1 MFIPLANA
9 RRRSVAESSRAA
21 VESAPITVRLLTPEA
36 GQERPTCVIRSVRLP
51 WDVAR
56 DAVDRVRQAREAG
69 RELDTEHALLV
80 VWGLFAQQ
88 MGLLKGLEEVPI
100 NMGTGVYT
108 PQTKLIEFFMAVLAG
123 VDSLRELNEGE
134 RPLAEDVS
142 LAVAWLREGLA
153 HYSGVSRT
161 LKAADAQTVEATLKV
176 LDTVSQPFVQREVAE
191 ILRRQGRLDLDV
203 DLTGRPVS
211 NTSRTYPD
219 SQFGWMDDEVRLG
232 YQAALVSLSGQ
243 AVSRLWVVGQHLPGN
258 ARPGECLRELIRA
271 AEATLKVR
279 PRRRVELV
287 AQREAQV
294 TQAEI
299 VAYQTAIEHLAHASA
314 ELAQVAAWQAELV
327 QAETRQDE
335 LEREYETAQ
344 RPARPHSQLARAR
357 QRVTQLRKRIQHHR
371 KTAETYEQRAR
382 KLDPRLARLEAE
394 RQTLVARRAELEV
407 DNQSNPQPVPIRVRL
422 DAGFGS
428 GAEIAW
434 LIEMGYS
441 VYTKAYTDKVAQ
453 ALRRRLPAD
462 TPWSRVGA
470 NAEMTR
476 LPVQALKQCPYPVEL
491 SLARYTLPDQTLH
504 VALVRYD
511 PDRPHDPDPS
521 HTVKVWFDTY
531 NARQIIEAGIREGK
545 GVLTLR
551 KPLVRS
557 PAGLALQLHFAL
569 FGANLIRWAAQ
580 WMRDLVHQTNQA
592 FLTALSEVKTLVVVG
607 AHSAARWVR
616 TTLGACLVWPDQSPY
631 AGTILWLSGLLAC
644 QLVLPLWNVEAALCP
659 SKNQPLLHNG

>member
-1 MFIPLANA
+1 MFIPPSTS
-9 RRRSVAESSRAA
+9 RRRSVTEYSRI
-21 VESAPITVRLLTPEA
+21 VLEPAPISVRWLIPEP
-36 GQERPTCVIRSVRLP
+36 GEDRKTCVIRSVRLP

-56 DAVDRVRQAREAG
+56 DAVERVRQARESG

-80 VWGLFAQQ
+80 AWGLFAQQ
-88 MGLLKGLEEVPI
+88 MGLLKGLEDVPV

-108 PQTKLIEFFMAVLAG
+108 PQTKIIEFLIAVLAG
-123 VDSLRELNEGE
+123 VDRLRELNEGE

-203 DLTGRPVS
+203 DLAGRPVS
-211 NTSRTYPD
+211 NTSRTY
-219 SQFGWMDDEVRLG
+219 SGSRFGWMDDEVRLG
-232 YQAALVSLSGQ
+232 YQAALLSLSGQ

-258 ARPGECLRELIRA
+258 ARPGECLRGLIRA
-271 AEATLKVR
+271 AEDKLKVR
-279 PRRRVELV
+279 TRRRVALV
-287 AQREAQV
+287 AWREAEV

-299 VAYQTAIEHLAHASA
+299 AAYQAATGHLAHALTELAQGAARRA
-314 ELAQVAAWQAELV
+314 ELAQAES
-327 QAETRQDE
+327 RRDE
-335 LEREYETAQ
+335 LEQADGDAQ
-344 RPARPHSQLARAR
+344 RPERPHSQLARAR
-357 QRVTQLRKRIQHHR
+357 QHVVQLEKRIQR
-371 KTAETYEQRAR
+371 GLKVVETHEQRAR
-382 KLDPRLARLEAE
+382 KLDATLARLEAE
-394 RQTLVARRAELEV
+394 RQTLVARRAELEA
-407 DNQSNPQPVPIRVRL
+407 DNQNNSNPVSIRVRM

-434 LIEMGYS
+434 LIEMGYT
-441 VYTKAYTDKVAQ
+441 VYTKAYSDKVAQ
-453 ALRRRLPAD
+453 AMRRRLPAD
-462 TPWSRVGA
+462 AVWSRVGA
-470 NAEMTR
+470 NAEMIFLTG
-476 LPVQALKQCPYPVEL
+476 QALKQCPYPVEL
-491 SLARYTLPDQTLH
+491 GLARYTQPDQTLY
-504 VALVRYD
+504 VVLVRYD
-511 PDRPHDPDPS
+511 PGRLQDTDLS
-521 HTVKVWFDTY
+521 HGLKAWFDSY

-557 PAGLALQLHFAL
+557 PAGLELQLHFAL

-580 WMRDLVHQTNQA
+580 WMRDLVCQTNQA
-592 FLTALSEVKTLVVVG
+592 FLTALLEVKAMVTVG

-616 TTLGACLVWPDQSPY
+616 TTAGACLVWPDQSPY

-644 QLVLPLWNVEAALCP
+644 QLTLPLWNVQ
-659 SKNQPLLHNG
+659 KT

>member
-1 MFIPLANA
+1 MFIPLSTS
-9 RRRSVAESSRAA
+9 RRRSVAEYSRIML
-21 VESAPITVRLLTPEA
+21 EPAPISVRWLIPEP
-36 GQERPTCVIRSVRLP
+36 GEDRKTCVIRSVRLP

-56 DAVDRVRQAREAG
+56 DAVERVRQARESG

-80 VWGLFAQQ
+80 AWGLFAQQ
-88 MGLLKGLEEVPI
+88 MGLLKGLEDVPV

-108 PQTKLIEFFMAVLAG
+108 PQTKLIEFLIAVLAG
-123 VDSLRELNEGE
+123 VDRLRELNEGE

-203 DLTGRPVS
+203 DLAGRPVS
-211 NTSRTYPD
+211 NTSRTYLD
-219 SQFGWMDDEVRLG
+219 SRFGWMDDEVRLG
-232 YQAALVSLSGQ
+232 YQAALLSLSGQ

-258 ARPGECLRELIRA
+258 ARPGECLRGLIRA
-271 AEATLKVR
+271 AEDKLKVR
-279 PRRRVELV
+279 PRRRVALV
-287 AQREAQV
+287 AWREAEV

-299 VAYQTAIEHLAHASA
+299 AAYQAATGHLAHALTELAQGAAGRA
-314 ELAQVAAWQAELV
+314 ELAQAES
-327 QAETRQDE
+327 RCDE
-335 LEREYETAQ
+335 LEQVYGDAQ
-344 RPARPHSQLARAR
+344 RPERPHSQLARAR
-357 QRVTQLRKRIQHHR
+357 QHVAQLEKRIQR
-371 KTAETYEQRAR
+371 GLKAVETHEQRAR
-382 KLDPRLARLEAE
+382 KLDATLARLEAE
-394 RQTLVARRAELEV
+394 RQTLVARRAELEA
-407 DNQSNPQPVPIRVRL
+407 DNQSNPNPVSIRVRM

-434 LIEMGYS
+434 LIEMGYT
-441 VYTKAYTDKVAQ
+441 VYTKAYSDKVAQ
-453 ALRRRLPAD
+453 AMRRRLPAD
-462 TPWSRVGA
+462 AVWSRVGA
-470 NAEMTR
+470 NAEMTF
-476 LPVQALKQCPYPVEL
+476 LTGQALKQCPYPVEL
-491 SLARYTLPDQTLH
+491 GLARYTQPDQTMY
-504 VALVRYD
+504 VVLVRYD
-511 PDRPHDPDPS
+511 PDRLQDTDLS
-521 HTVKVWFDTY
+521 HALKVWFDTY

-557 PAGLALQLHFAL
+557 PAGLELQLHFAL

-580 WMRDLVHQTNQA
+580 WMRDLVCQTNQA
-592 FLTALSEVKTLVVVG
+592 FLTALSEVKAMVTVG

-616 TTLGACLVWPDQSPY
+616 TTAGACLVWPDQSPY

-644 QLVLPLWNVEAALCP
+644 QLTLPLWNVQ
-659 SKNQPLLHNG
+659 KT